1 MNEICCYQIFVRIL
15 HLGLIGSSCYHFE
28 AKYSKLVIRMLFELD
43 VNGKIYW
50 VWIINV
56 ELKWVNN
63 DFFTNYG

>member
-43 VNGKIYW
+43 VNGKIY
-50 VWIINV
+50 
-56 ELKWVNN
+56 
-63 DFFTNYG
+63 